1 MKQKLTLLLLA
12 LSLFSCKKEEEKKE
26 SLYTSS
32 ETAAEGETANLT
44 PSEKIG
50 QEIFDGKGNCFSCN
64 KTDQKIIGPSVMEIA
79 KIYKEKKGNMVEF
92 LKGEGKPLVDPS
104 QYEVM
109 KTNFAI
115 TKNFTDEELKGLEDY
130 FYSFSK

>member
-26 SLYTSS
+26 SYTTT
-32 ETAAEGETANLT
+32 ETTEGATANLT
-44 PSEKIG
+44 PSEQLG
-50 QEIFDGKGNCFSCN
+50 QEIFDGKGNCFSCH
-64 KTDQKIIGPSVMEIA
+64 KPDQKIIGPSVIEIA

-115 TKNFTDEELKGLEDY
+115 TKNFTDEELKALEDY
-130 FYSFSK
+130 FYSVK